1 MWTQPILFTRLIKHP
16 LRHSGQQTAKSCKNH
31 LKMNKNTNDKHSPL
45 MQLLTQTPVV
55 INVGL
60 EGFAND
66 LESQQ
71 ATVTHL
77 DWRPPAGGD
86 AELADLLSRLGG

>member
-1 MWTQPILFTRLIKHP
+1 M
-16 LRHSGQQTAKSCKNH
+16 KS
-31 LKMNKNTNDKHSPL
+31 NTDDRQDPV

-60 EGFAND
+60 EGFATD
-66 LESQQ
+66 LQSQQ
-71 ATVTHL
+71 VAVTHL

-86 AELADLLSRLGG
+86 AELADLLSRLGS

>member
-1 MWTQPILFTRLIKHP
+1 MNSKTDDKPLPI
-16 LRHSGQQTAKSCKNH
+16 
-31 LKMNKNTNDKHSPL
+31 

-60 EGFAND
+60 EGFASD
-66 LESQQ
+66 LDSQHV
-71 ATVTHL
+71 AVTHL

-86 AELADLLSRLGG
+86 AELADLLSRLGS

>member
-1 MWTQPILFTRLIKHP
+1 
-16 LRHSGQQTAKSCKNH
+16 
-31 LKMNKNTNDKHSPL
+31 MNSNTNDKHNPL
-45 MQLLTQTPVV
+45 MQLLTQTPLV

-71 ATVTHL
+71 VAVTHL

-86 AELADLLSRLGG
+86 AELADLLSRLDS

>member
-1 MWTQPILFTRLIKHP
+1 MNSSDECALPI
-16 LRHSGQQTAKSCKNH
+16 
-31 LKMNKNTNDKHSPL
+31 
-45 MQLLTQTPVV
+45 MQLLTRTPVI

-66 LESQQ
+66 LDDQNV
-71 ATVTHL
+71 TVVQL

-86 AELADLLSRLGG
+86 AELADILSRLGA

>member
-1 MWTQPILFTRLIKHP
+1 MHSDDKQTPI
-16 LRHSGQQTAKSCKNH
+16 
-31 LKMNKNTNDKHSPL
+31 

-60 EGFAND
+60 EGFAEELD
-66 LESQQ
+66 SQQ
-71 ATVTHL
+71 ICVVHL

-86 AELADLLSRLGG
+86 AELADLLSRLGS